1 MLQLLGTF
9 FIISLTGAL
18 SPGPL
23 TTVAIAEGS
32 RRGKWAGWWLSM
44 GHGLVEG
51 AYVAVIALIL
61 WWGQESILNQPIV
74 AGVIAVTG
82 GGFLGWMGWNL
93 TISALRYQ
101 LTLTD
106 EANKETGL
114 GLVPSGIVFSIS
126 NPYWWIWWALVAVLY
141 IQQAMVWGIV
151 GVVLLFLV
159 HWMSDIGW
167 LTGLA
172 WLTGSGHKLVN
183 PRVFRWVMIGCGII
197 LLFFGLTFVIAG
209 IKFFSDGIIL

>member
-1 MLQLLGTF
+1 MVQLLGTF

-32 RRGKWAGWWLSM
+32 QRGKWAGWWLSM
-44 GHGLVEG
+44 GHGIAEG
-51 AYVAVIALIL
+51 FYVAIIALIL
-61 WWGQESILNQPIV
+61 WWGQESILNQPV
-74 AGVIAVTG
+74 VVSVIAITG
-82 GGFLGWMGWNL
+82 GSFLAWMGWKL
-93 TISALRYQ
+93 TISAWRYQ
-101 LTLTD
+101 LTLAG
-106 EANKETGL
+106 EANKDTRL
-114 GLVPSGIVFSIS
+114 GLIPSGIVFSLS

-151 GVVLLFLV
+151 GVILLFLV

-172 WLTGSGHKLVN
+172 WLTGSGHKLLS
-183 PRVFRWVMIGCGII
+183 PRIYRWVMVGCGVI
-197 LLFFGLTFVIAG
+197 LLFFGLTFVVAG
-209 IKFFSDGIIL
+209 IKFLNDGTTI

>member
-1 MLQLLGTF
+1 
-9 FIISLTGAL
+9 
-18 SPGPL
+18 
-23 TTVAIAEGS
+23 
-32 RRGKWAGWWLSM
+32 
-44 GHGLVEG
+44 
-51 AYVAVIALIL
+51 
-61 WWGQESILNQPIV
+61 
-74 AGVIAVTG
+74 
-82 GGFLGWMGWNL
+82 
-93 TISALRYQ
+93 
-101 LTLTD
+101 
-106 EANKETGL
+106 L

-172 WLTGSGHKLVN
+172 WLTGSGHNLVS
-183 PRVFRWVMIGCGII
+183 PRVYRWVMIGCGII

-209 IKFFSDGIIL
+209 LKFFSDGKIL

>member
-18 SPGPL
+18 APGPL

-51 AYVAVIALIL
+51 AYIALIALIL
-61 WWGQESILNQPIV
+61 WWGQESILNQPII
-74 AGVIAVTG
+74 AGAIAVIG

-93 TISALRYQ
+93 TVSAWRYQ
-101 LTLTD
+101 LTLAS
-106 EANKETGL
+106 EASKETRV

-141 IQQAMVWGIV
+141 IRQAMVWGII

-159 HWMSDIGW
+159 HWLSDIGW

-172 WLTGSGHKLVN
+172 WLTGSGHKLIS
-183 PRVFRWVMIGCGII
+183 PRVYRWVMVGCGIV
-197 LLFFGLTFVIAG
+197 LLFFGFTFVIAG
-209 IKFFSDGIIL
+209 IKFFKGGIIL